1 MNKVVVTG
9 GAGFI
14 GSNLADELARTYRVF
29 VLDDLSTGQEAN
41 VRSLLAGTD
50 SVFVNGSI
58 LDLDVVSRV
67 IEGAEFVFHQAAMPS
82 VSRSIENPLAV
93 NEVNVRGTLNVLVAA
108 RDAKVKKVV
117 FASSSSVYGDTAVL
131 PKEESMIPCPMS
143 PYAATKIMGEYYCQ
157 VFQRVYGLPTAC
169 LRYFN
174 VYGPRQ
180 NPFSQYSAVIPKFIV
195 QLTGGQ
201 KPTIYGDGEQ
211 TRDFTFVKDAVQA
224 NIVAAESEA
233 TGVMNVGTGSRISLN
248 QLTNIL
254 GELTGARVSPAYQ
267 EARRGD
273 VRDSLANIERA
284 KSFGYVPRYTIKDGL
299 RETISSI
306 SSGDRR

>member
-1 MNKVVVTG
+1 MKKVVVTG

-14 GSNLADELARTYRVF
+14 GSNLADELAKKYRVF
-29 VLDDLSTGQEAN
+29 VLDDLSTGQEEN
-41 VRSLLAGTD
+41 IRNLLSGTD

-58 LDLDVVSRV
+58 LDLNVVSQV
-67 IEGAEFVFHQAAMPS
+67 TDGAEFVFHQAAMPS

-93 NEVNVRGTLNVLVAA
+93 NEVNVRGTLNILVAA

-131 PKEESMIPCPMS
+131 PKVESMIPCPMS

-157 VFQRVYGLPTAC
+157 VFQRVYGLSTAC

-195 QLTGGQ
+195 QLAGGQ
-201 KPTIYGDGEQ
+201 RPTIYGDGEQ

-248 QLTNIL
+248 QLTSIL
-254 GELTGARVSPAYQ
+254 GDLTGARIAPVYQ
-267 EARRGD
+267 EARKGD
-273 VRDSLANIERA
+273 VRDSLASIERA
-284 KSFGYVPRYTIKDGL
+284 RSFGYLPKYAIRDGL
-299 RETISSI
+299 KETASSI
-306 SSGDRR
+306 MSVGR